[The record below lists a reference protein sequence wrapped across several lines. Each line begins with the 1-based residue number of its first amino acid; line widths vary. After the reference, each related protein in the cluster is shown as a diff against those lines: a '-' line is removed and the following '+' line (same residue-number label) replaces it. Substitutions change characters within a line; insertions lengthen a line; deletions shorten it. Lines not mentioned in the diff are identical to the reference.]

1 VTEITRDDKERVL
14 AREVRREDA
23 AERLLLFLV
32 DGSDKNWDNGDFF
45 PDSVGGSFVAHEHL
59 EAEENETE

>member
-14 AREVRREDA
+14 AREVRRKDA

-32 DGSDKNWDNGDFF
+32 DGPNKNWDNGDFF
-45 PDSVGGSFVAHEHL
+45 PDSVGGRLGHL
-59 EAEENETE
+59 EAEGNGTE